1 MKTNTFGKSLVILAA
16 CALSLP
22 LVALAQ
28 PVTVFSDNFSGAS
41 TIQSATPGAGT
52 ASSADYEVF
61 TQSSLPGAGASVVSI
76 AANNLIFG
84 TTNSTAVLG

>member
-1 MKTNTFGKSLVILAA
+1 MPAMKTNTFGKSLVILAA

-52 ASSADYEVF
+52 AIMLVSGTPTGSH
-61 TQSSLPGAGASVVSI
+61 ASVAPARLRQV
-76 AANNLIFG
+76 AM
-84 TTNSTAVLG
+84 